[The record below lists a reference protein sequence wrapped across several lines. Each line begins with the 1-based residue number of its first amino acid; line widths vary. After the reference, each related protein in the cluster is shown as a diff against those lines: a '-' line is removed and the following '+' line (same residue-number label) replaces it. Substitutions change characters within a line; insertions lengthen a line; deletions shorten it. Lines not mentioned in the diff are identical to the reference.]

1 MILNP
6 TECRYR
12 CLGENKRHDS
22 FEFENTSPNSNKHD
36 VSLRL
41 AIDIKLSFDSQ
52 IKKICG

>member
-6 TECRYR
+6 TECRYM

-22 FEFENTSPNSNKHD
+22 FEFGNTSPNSNKHD

-52 IKKICG
+52 IKKICR